1 MKEDNG
7 MVKTP
12 KTPTDGNSQNKMGV
26 MRYPLEYKSKAIQIF
41 KDEYSEFFDVHRIR
55 YIF

>member
-26 MRYPLEYKSKAIQIF
+26 NDSIL
-41 KDEYSEFFDVHRIR
+41 
-55 YIF
+55 

>member
-1 MKEDNG
+1 MKEDSG

-26 MRYPLEYKSKAIQIF
+26 MTKSYVKVKKAPIE
-41 KDEYSEFFDVHRIR
+41 DGTGAGNARGGGAA
-55 YIF
+55 